1 MLVAL
6 LDWQARLHQ
15 VGLDLRL
22 RAFRDRYL
30 NRLVTLEYLEVL
42 LFHRLIDIHLR
53 HFEKEF

>member
-53 HFEKEF
+53 HFGKEF